1 MQMFVFN
8 SVLTIRMPYFQVRF
22 TRCEES
28 GRFELL
34 FPVRYPLYDQIIGLK
49 RVSYDPELKT
59 ICEENLPTAKE
70 LNKAGGLPG
79 VCQLM
84 PFMYGTEK
92 CQKSESVVIVSS
104 VLDALSLTSKNLS
117 VIALAEVRRF

>member
-1 MQMFVFN
+1 MQMSEFD
-8 SVLTIRMPYFQVRF
+8 SVLIIRMPYFQVRF

-84 PFMYGTEK
+84 PFMYGTG
-92 CQKSESVVIVSS
+92 
-104 VLDALSLTSKNLS
+104 
-117 VIALAEVRRF
+117 LATNSILFCFLFVKTH

>member
-1 MQMFVFN
+1 
-8 SVLTIRMPYFQVRF
+8 MPYFQVRF

-84 PFMYGTEK
+84 PFMYGTGLATNSILFCFFFVK
-92 CQKSESVVIVSS
+92 NIIDLPGGQIN
-104 VLDALSLTSKNLS
+104 DPSLGKHYSLQFLPATP
-117 VIALAEVRRF
+117 